1 MNPQGSNAH
10 TDGVLPGAWHKRA
23 IRIASAA
30 LVLSSRHYA
39 AVCDAGRT
47 EELLSRCAHYLG
59 HDVGAEVVVRTS
71 QGVIRSV
78 IGRDGRPSPPSPS
91 SVWRFVRAAALGR
104 LLVCRDSHRWRTLE
118 KLLYAKL
125 FLIDW
130 RGTYRTVAW
139 RFAASGSDRR
149 APRPAA
155 LDRSTDTVIVLGT
168 GPSAYRIFEDQFAG
182 FDVITCNTA
191 IKSDRLLAERRVVAH
206 CFSDACFFAGSSGY
220 SRAFLDRL
228 ARQVTRHDFRIYHD
242 RDHGRL
248 LERVL
253 PPDAHACLHP
263 VEFSPHLRGRHTFA
277 HGCQQAPY
285 GNVLT
290 ALMLPLAATFYRR
303 IVLVGF
309 DGKGQTK
316 NYFWAHADEFQ
327 FQEELPSVRTS
338 YPCFFSEID
347 YDRYSED
354 HNAILDDLCSRIE
367 AGGAEI
373 VMAHHSSLPALAAR
387 TRPLALS
394 TAPQLDGGR
403 AA

>member
-1 MNPQGSNAH
+1 MSRPASNAQSQ
-10 TDGVLPGAWHKRA
+10 GVLPAAWHKRA

-30 LVLSSRHYA
+30 LVLSRRHYA
-39 AVCDAGRT
+39 AVCGAGRT

-59 HDVGAEVVVRTS
+59 HEVGAEIVVRTS
-71 QGVIRSV
+71 EGVVRSI
-78 IGRDGRPSPPSPS
+78 IGSDGRPSAPSPS

-104 LLVCRDSHRWRTLE
+104 LLVCRDSRRWRAIE
-118 KLLYAKL
+118 KFLYAKL
-125 FLIDW
+125 FLVDW
-130 RGTYRTVAW
+130 QGTYRTVAW

-149 APRPAA
+149 PPRPAA
-155 LDRSTDTVIVLGT
+155 LERSTDTVVVLGT

-206 CFSDACFFAGSSGY
+206 CFSDACFFAGSSAY
-220 SRAFLDRL
+220 SRAFLDQL
-228 ARQVTRHDFRIYHD
+228 ARQATRHVFRIYHD

-253 PPDAHACLHP
+253 PPDTHARLHA
-263 VEFSPHLRGRHTFA
+263 VEFSPHLCGRHTFA
-277 HGCQQAPY
+277 NGCQQAPY

-327 FQEELPSVRTS
+327 FQEELSSVRTS

-354 HNAILDDLCSRIE
+354 HNAILSDLCTRIE
-367 AGGAEI
+367 ADGAEI

-394 TAPQLDGGR
+394 AAPQLDGGR